1 MKVKNILFK
10 IVETIVLVPL
20 SLVIAILLLPIII
33 LVTLIG
39 LPAYMFDDIWEV
51 K

>member
-1 MKVKNILFK
+1 MKVSNVLFK

-33 LVTLIG
+33 LGTLIG